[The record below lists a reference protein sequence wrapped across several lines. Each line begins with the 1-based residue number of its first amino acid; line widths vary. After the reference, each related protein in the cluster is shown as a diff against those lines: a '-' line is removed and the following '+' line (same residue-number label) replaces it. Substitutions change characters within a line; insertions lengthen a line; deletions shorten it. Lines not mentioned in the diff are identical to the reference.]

1 MLSISHERAG
11 ETPAMA
17 SPKVLPPVI
26 RVLKGGAASAGG
38 IDKLVALL
46 SSPSGKAREAAAMAL
61 YHMCIASPEFC
72 SDTFTS
78 LCNAMLHARGEA
90 AVLAALEPIYSAGG
104 AEGLAATYLTNASAS
119 ITPAMMPITNNS
131 TMRLCEDIKAAVFVP
146 ADCCKF

>member
-1 MLSISHERAG
+1 MVGI
-11 ETPAMA
+11 
-17 SPKVLPPVI
+17 
-26 RVLKGGAASAGG
+26 LKGGAASAGG

-46 SSPSGKAREAAAMAL
+46 SASSGKAREAAAMAL

-104 AEGLAATYLTNASAS
+104 AEGLAATYLTNVNAA
-119 ITPAMMPITNNS
+119 ITQSHGARVVKKVINIALPWIYENIQAA
-131 TMRLCEDIKAAVFVP
+131 CEGH
-146 ADCCKF
+146 

>member
-1 MLSISHERAG
+1 MVWI
-11 ETPAMA
+11 
-17 SPKVLPPVI
+17 PKEGV
-26 RVLKGGAASAGG
+26 ASAGG

-46 SSPSGKAREAAAMAL
+46 SASSGKAREAAAMAL

-104 AEGLAATYLTNASAS
+104 AEGLAATYLTNVSAAHTHFHGARIVNKSS
-119 ITPAMMPITNNS
+119 ISPYHGF
-131 TMRLCEDIKAAVFVP
+131 MRTSRLLYLFLQNCEGF
-146 ADCCKF
+146 